1 MTSSSQVLGPIVHR
15 LLWLWVVLSDRF
27 GPDVANRVRRRL
39 LAYLTRTGI
48 APVSSA
54 RRIALLCPGRSIT
67 YFDVSMVVAWL
78 VEQPEVVLVCRE
90 RPPAAPHTNVTGRR
104 AHG

>member
-1 MTSSSQVLGPIVHR
+1 MTSSSQVSLEMVHR
-15 LLWLWVVLSDRF
+15 LVWLRVVLSDRF

-48 APVSSA
+48 TPVSSA
-54 RRIALLCPGRSIT
+54 RRIALLCPSRSIT
-67 YFDVSMVVAWL
+67 SFDVSMVVAWL

-90 RPPAAPHTNVTGRR
+90 RQPVAPHTNVTGRR